1 MDSITQPTQQLNE
14 RTISAT
20 PSPKWCVLWTRSQCE
35 HMVYDELSAKGFQLF
50 LPTLDI
56 WVRRNGTR
64 RRVTSPMFP
73 GYLFLNHVM
82 DKTSYIE
89 ATKAQGLVKI
99 LGERWDALAEVPD
112 SEINTIRRIHQN
124 GVPATSHAY
133 LRVGERVRIVKGV
146 LEGVE
151 GILVRTK
158 PEKGLMVVSVNLL
171 QRSVAVEVDYA
182 LVAAV

>member
-1 MDSITQPTQQLNE
+1 MASTTQPTQQLNN
-14 RTISAT
+14 SHAAHAA
-20 PSPKWCVLWTRSQCE
+20 WYVLWTRSQCE
-35 HMVYDELSAKGFQLF
+35 QMVHDELSAKGFQLF
-50 LPTLDI
+50 LPTLDV

-82 DKTSYIE
+82 SKTSYIE
-89 ATKAQGLVKI
+89 VTNAQGLVKI

-112 SEINTIRRIHQN
+112 SEIATIRRIHQN
-124 GVPATSHAY
+124 GVPAASHPY
-133 LRVGERVRIVKGV
+133 LRVGERVRIVKGL

-158 PEKGLMVVSVNLL
+158 PEKGLMVVSVHLL
-171 QRSVAVEVDYA
+171 QRSVAVEVEYT
-182 LVAAV
+182 LVAPV